1 MKVFSKGEAIKFGW
15 TTVIGNLGLFVVA
28 ILIVWLMSAFPAI
41 WDSWIVYLI
50 SWLFAMVVT
59 LGIMRLSL
67 RFVDQERGE
76 LVDLFA
82 KLPLVIPYL
91 IASIVVAV
99 IVMIGFILLIIPG
112 IYLALRLQFFG
123 WAIVDKEVG
132 PFEAIQESWAITEG
146 SAWNLFLL
154 WWLLFFVNVAGMLAL
169 GIGLLITTPLTLVAM
184 GYVYRQMERGTQ

>member
-1 MKVFSKGEAIKFGW
+1 MKLFSKGEAIKFGW
-15 TTVIGNLGLFVVA
+15 TTVIGNLGLFIVA

-41 WDSWIVYLI
+41 FDSWIVYLV

-59 LGIMRLSL
+59 LGVMRMSL
-67 RFVDQERGE
+67 RFVDDERGE

-82 KLPLVIPYL
+82 KIPLIIPYL

-99 IVMIGFILLIIPG
+99 IVMVGFILLIIPG

-123 WAIVDKEVG
+123 WAIVDKDLG
-132 PFEAIQESWAITEG
+132 PFAAIQESWEMTQG

-154 WWLLFFVNVAGMLAL
+154 WWLLLFVNVAGMLAL
-169 GIGLLITTPLTLVAM
+169 GIGLLVTSPLTLVAM
-184 GYVYRQMERGTQ
+184 AYVYRKLERSIE